1 MLSDIEIAKQST
13 MIKVSELIKKLNIDE
28 DDVDYYGKYK
38 AKLNLDL
45 YNKLNDKP
53 DGKLILVSAISPTP
67 LGEGK
72 STTTI
77 GLTDAMNKLNYNTL
91 AALREPSLGPVFGV
105 KGGAAGGG
113 YAQVNPMADLN
124 LHFTGDLH
132 AMTSANNLIS
142 ACIDNHIHQGNLLNI
157 DPDNIRWE
165 RCLDLNDRALRQV
178 VVGCGPKSNGVE
190 RKDRFNI
197 TVASEIMAIL
207 CLSRD
212 LKDLRRRIEDIII
225 GYTYDKKVVTVKD
238 LGIAGSVVVLL
249 KDAMNPNVIQTLE
262 NNPVLV
268 HGGPFANIAHGC
280 NSIVAT
286 KMALKLADYVVTE
299 AGFGA
304 DLGAEKFLDIK
315 CREAGL
321 KVSAVVIVAT
331 IKALKYHGNVKMKD
345 ILEENIEALEKGFMN
360 LVKHVDTIQKFGIPF
375 VIALNKYYNDTENE
389 LNTFMRLAKEYNFPV
404 ALSEVFAKGGE
415 GGIDLAKQVINS
427 INGAY
432 TPKYIY
438 DLNDTIENKINLI
451 AKNVYGAK
459 DVVFSDYAKEQ
470 LVELENSSYKD
481 FYICMA
487 KTPLSLTDNPKLV
500 GRPVD
505 FTISIKEIKI
515 SAGARFLVCLTGDI
529 MTMPGLPKEPL
540 ANKINL
546 NEENEIINLS

>member
-1 MLSDIEIAKQST
+1 MLSDIEIAKQSK

-28 DDVDYYGKYK
+28 DDVDCYGKYK

-45 YNKLNDKP
+45 YNKLSNKP

-157 DPDNIRWE
+157 DPENIRWE

-207 CLSRD
+207 CLSKN
-212 LKDLRRRIEDIII
+212 LKDLRRRIEDIIV

-315 CREAGL
+315 CREAEL

-345 ILEENIEALEKGFMN
+345 ILEENTEALEKGFMN
-360 LVKHVDTIQKFGIPF
+360 LVKHVDTIKKFGIPF
-375 VIALNKYYNDTENE
+375 VIALNKYHNDTENE
-389 LNTFMRLAKEYNFPV
+389 LNTFNRLAQEYQFPV

-415 GGIDLAKQVINS
+415 
-427 INGAY
+427 
-432 TPKYIY
+432 
-438 DLNDTIENKINLI
+438 
-451 AKNVYGAK
+451 
-459 DVVFSDYAKEQ
+459 
-470 LVELENSSYKD
+470 
-481 FYICMA
+481 
-487 KTPLSLTDNPKLV
+487 
-500 GRPVD
+500 
-505 FTISIKEIKI
+505 
-515 SAGARFLVCLTGDI
+515 
-529 MTMPGLPKEPL
+529 
-540 ANKINL
+540 
-546 NEENEIINLS
+546 

>member
-45 YNKLNDKP
+45 YNKLSNKP

-157 DPDNIRWE
+157 DPENIRWE

-207 CLSRD
+207 CLSKD
-212 LKDLRRRIEDIII
+212 LKDLRRRIEDIIV

-315 CREAGL
+315 CREANL

-345 ILEENIEALEKGFMN
+345 ILEENTEALEKGFMN
-360 LVKHVDTIQKFGIPF
+360 LVKHVDTIKKFGIPF
-375 VIALNKYYNDTENE
+375 VIALNKYHNDTENE
-389 LNTFMRLAKEYNFPV
+389 LNTFNKLAQEYNFPV

-415 GGIDLAKQVINS
+415 GGIELAKQVVSS
-427 INGAY
+427 INGSH
-432 TPKYIY
+432 TPNYIY
-438 DLNDTIENKINLI
+438 NLNDTIENKINLI

-459 DVVFSDYAKEQ
+459 DVVFSDYAKDQ
-470 LVELENSSYKD
+470 LVELENSAYKD

-500 GRPVD
+500 GRPMD

-540 ANKINL
+540 ANKIDL

>member
-1 MLSDIEIAKQST
+1 MLSDIEIAKQSK
-13 MIKVSELIKKLNIDE
+13 MVKISELIEKLNIDE

-38 AKLNLDL
+38 AKLNLSL
-45 YNKLNDKP
+45 YDKLSDKKE
-53 DGKLILVSAISPTP
+53 GKLILVSAISPTP

-157 DPDNIRWE
+157 DPENIRWE

-207 CLSRD
+207 CLAKD
-212 LKDLRRRIEDIII
+212 LKDLRRRIEDIIV

-345 ILEENIEALEKGFMN
+345 IQEENIEALEKGFMN

-375 VIALNKYYNDTENE
+375 VIALNKYHNDTENE
-389 LNTFMRLAKEYNFPV
+389 LNTFNKLASEYNFPV

-415 GGIDLAKQVINS
+415 GGIELAKQVVAS
-427 INGAY
+427 INEPH
-432 TPKYIY
+432 TPNYMY
-438 DLNDTIENKINLI
+438 DLTDTIENKINLI

-459 DVVFSDYAKEQ
+459 DVVFSEYAKEQ
-470 LVELENSSYKD
+470 LIELENSKYKD

-500 GRPVD
+500 GRPQD

-540 ANKINL
+540 ANKIDL
-546 NEENEIINLS
+546 NELNEIINLS